1 MEGWSRFEKDIEA
14 CREAME
20 GWPRSLQ
27 ADLACR
33 VAMEGWSRLP
43 KAVEACR
50 VQTVVWSR
58 SMQASEAFWTRTVDS
73 GISRLKPHVGLLH
86 LGVAMNVAGV
96 RRSADPSGRAISN
109 IFTWFRKWKTR
120 RIR

>member
-14 CREAME
+14 CRA
-20 GWPRSLQ
+20 
-27 ADLACR
+27 
-33 VAMEGWSRLP
+33 AMEGWSRLP

-58 SMQASEAFWTRTVDS
+58 SMQASEAFRTRTVDS
-73 GISRLKPHVGLLH
+73 AISRLKPHVGLLH

-96 RRSADPSGRAISN
+96 RRSADSSGGAMSN
-109 IFTWFRKWKTR
+109 IFTSFRKWKTR
-120 RIR
+120 RTR